1 MVMERLREKLDIRR
15 LAESR
20 ALRFIMHYLL
30 IFVLL
35 AVFLLFVLATGGRFV
50 TPGTIEQ
57 ILITSASLG
66 VMSIGFMFPLIAGKI
81 DLTPGATAGWTVM
94 FGAWLCGYQPITSG
108 LRVNPYLTMFII
120 VLMGCAVGLVNG
132 LLINKGKLSDF
143 MTTLAML
150 IALTG
155 LTAEIV
161 RGEPQYNYPQ
171 EYNAL
176 GKASF
181 GGIPIQLIIVI
192 IFVVVSYLILK
203 RTKFGTHVY
212 LSGDNENAARAMGI
226 NVDRVRII
234 CYIISGLA
242 AAVAGLMI
250 AGRVASV
257 RPAFGEGLI
266 FLVFA
271 ATIVGGVSLRG
282 GTGLSPGVWVG
293 AVLFSMFTIGF
304 QFIGFPSEMIDLFVG
319 MLLIIILAVDVFKRK
334 LGV

>member
-1 MVMERLREKLDIRR
+1 M
-15 LAESR
+15 LAERSR
-20 ALRFIMHYLL
+20 KLAENPNFRIFIRYI

-35 AVFLLFVLATGGRFV
+35 IVIFILFIILAGGKFASL
-50 TPGTIEQ
+50 GTINQ

-293 AVLFSMFTIGF
+293 AVLFSTLKIGF
-304 QFIGFPSEMIDLFVG
+304 DFVG
-319 MLLIIILAVDVFKRK
+319 VSEWMAGVYIGIILIAVIAVDVLRGK